1 MTLLLE
7 IGADCLVYGFLNE
20 PTKTFLLLSYISV
33 DEFEI
38 EERLPEILEGL
49 KEFNPLKVM
58 VCSGFPQALLAP
70 QQPNREDYAPLDII
84 YSLKNP
90 MHFIDSIPEWQIVTL
105 YALPAP
111 VHQAIVAVFPSASFH
126 HAYTPFVKMSNG
138 ISDQQ
143 ISLHFSTNYFRV
155 LTKKE
160 EKIQLAQTYAYK
172 TPLDVIYFIIKICT
186 ELQLNQNVV
195 RIIISGLIEEKS
207 ALYDELHHY
216 FLNLQFAENATY
228 LLPAH
233 QYPDYFFAS
242 MYNLAA
248 CVS

>member
-7 IGADCLVYGFLNE
+7 IGADCLVYGLLNE
-20 PTKTFLLLSYISV
+20 QTKTFLLIKYISI
-33 DEFEI
+33 DEFERD
-38 EERLPEILEGL
+38 ERLPQILEEL
-49 KEFNPLKVM
+49 KEFNPLKMM
-58 VCSGFPQALLAP
+58 VCSGLPEALLAP
-70 QQPNREDYAPLDII
+70 LQAKMKDFTALDII

-90 MHFIDSIPEWQIVTL
+90 IHFLDSIPEWQLVTL
-105 YALPAP
+105 FALPAP
-111 VHQAIVAVFPSASFH
+111 LHQAIVSVFPTASFH

-143 ISLHFSTNYFRV
+143 LSLHFSTHYFRV

-186 ELQLNQNVV
+186 ELQLNQNDV
-195 RIIISGLIEEKS
+195 RIIISGLIEEQS
-207 ALYDELHHY
+207 ALYEELHHY
-216 FLNLQFAENATY
+216 FLNLQFAENSTY

-233 QYPDYFFAS
+233 PYPDYYFAS
-242 MYNLAA
+242 IYNLAA